1 MRGERRRGP
10 IHTEDRVASPVEP
23 DPRRLRDS
31 FFSAIRGLTLG
42 FVRGE
47 RWRISLGPLTLHE
60 FGDPEPTAHGWTWR
74 IGRGLLGARAGGT
87 LSYEWKEG
95 QLKATVDGYWPAL
108 PRPIYR
114 ATQLRLHHLVTRLFL
129 LQLRGRVPPAG
140 VPGGPAQRLAAGAV
154 DLALC
159 ACATLL
165 LPRRLRLRAFPAVA
179 AGYHLVAWSLAGG
192 QTVGGRLLG
201 LRVVSVDGGPVS
213 PAQAILRLLALPAS
227 MVRFRAEHDRLAL
240 TEVIEADR

>member
-1 MRGERRRGP
+1 MRARPRPGP
-10 IHTEDRVASPVEP
+10 IHVVDRVASPVQP
-23 DPRRLRDS
+23 DPERLRDS

-60 FGDPEPTAHGWTWR
+60 FGDPVRSGQGWTWR

-87 LSYEWKEG
+87 LSYEWSQG

-114 ATQLRLHHLVTRLFL
+114 ATQLRLHRLVTRLFL
-129 LQLRGRVPPAG
+129 LQLRGRVPPPG
-140 VPGGPAQRLAAGAV
+140 IPGGPAQRLAAATL
-154 DLALC
+154 DLAVCVGLTMLC
-159 ACATLL
+159 
-165 LPRRLRLRAFPAVA
+165 PRGRRLKLFPPLAACYHVA
-179 AGYHLVAWSLAGG
+179 AWSLAG
-192 QTVGGRLLG
+192 QTLGGRLLG

-213 PAQAILRLLALPAS
+213 PAQAVVRLITLPAS
-227 MVRFRAEHDRLAL
+227 LVRFRAVHDHLAL
-240 TEVIEADR
+240 TEVIEVDR